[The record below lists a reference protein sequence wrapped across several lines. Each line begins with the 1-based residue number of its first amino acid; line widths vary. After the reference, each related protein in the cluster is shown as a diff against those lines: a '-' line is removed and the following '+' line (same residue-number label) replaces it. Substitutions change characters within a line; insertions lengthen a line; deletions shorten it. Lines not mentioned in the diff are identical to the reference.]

1 MTEEIQK
8 NITKCIAI
16 VLAMD
21 NQDNQKYYIKQCVN
35 RYIKDVNITINVFKN
50 YNTYTSGTSNLI

>member
-1 MTEEIQK
+1 MTKEIQK
-8 NITKCIAI
+8 NITKCIEI

-35 RYIKDVNITINVFKN
+35 RYSNN
-50 YNTYTSGTSNLI
+50 YNTYYTSGTSNLI